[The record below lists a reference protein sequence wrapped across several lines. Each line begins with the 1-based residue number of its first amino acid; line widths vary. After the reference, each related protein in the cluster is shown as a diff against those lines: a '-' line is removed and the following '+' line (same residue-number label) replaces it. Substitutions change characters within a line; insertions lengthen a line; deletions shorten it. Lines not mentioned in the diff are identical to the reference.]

1 MSEELQWFTYRH
13 NPTTTALVAALCR
26 SLQMM
31 QKTNISVPKLKR
43 VTWALIAG
51 NGDIYETTAQIPL
64 EL

>member
-1 MSEELQWFTYRH
+1 
-13 NPTTTALVAALCR
+13 
-26 SLQMM
+26 MM